1 MTDLAD
7 LLARAEAALADVP
20 ADSGT
25 SAVVAGI
32 ACVSY
37 PIGQPW
43 ATQAKAMGPPSA
55 SALDQAVE
63 WLDAHAPAR
72 GLWTV
77 TTRTRYAGRPEFTGR
92 GFRPW
97 LELPVLVLGSVA
109 RLAAAAPVAGLT
121 VGAPDSAEEFLGVY
135 GPELA
140 PLVTPGVL
148 ASPTYHLLV
157 GRVDGVAVACA
168 QVREVAG
175 TAYVSAVGVLP
186 EWRDRGIGSAISAAA
201 ARYALGLQPRA
212 VWLSAESHRHRMY
225 GRIGF
230 RPVDTHVL
238 LRPEP

>member
-7 LLARAEAALADVP
+7 LLARAEASLADVP
-20 ADSGT
+20 PDIAT

-37 PIGQPW
+37 PIDQPW

-55 SALDQAVE
+55 SALDQAIE
-63 WLDAHAPAR
+63 WLDAHAAVR
-72 GLWTV
+72 GQWTV
-77 TTRTRYAGRPEFTGR
+77 TTRARYAGQPEFTRR

-109 RLAAAAPVAGLT
+109 RLAAAAPVAGFT

-135 GPELA
+135 GAELA
-140 PLVTPGVL
+140 PLVTPAVL
-148 ASPTYHLLV
+148 AAPGYHLLV
-157 GRVDGVAVACA
+157 GRVDGAAVACA
-168 QVREVAG
+168 QVRQVAG
-175 TAYVSAVGVLP
+175 TAYMSAIGVLP
-186 EWRDRGIGSAISAAA
+186 EWRGRGVGTAISAAA

-212 VWLSAESHRHRMY
+212 VWLSAEVHLHGMY

-238 LRPEP
+238 LRPQE